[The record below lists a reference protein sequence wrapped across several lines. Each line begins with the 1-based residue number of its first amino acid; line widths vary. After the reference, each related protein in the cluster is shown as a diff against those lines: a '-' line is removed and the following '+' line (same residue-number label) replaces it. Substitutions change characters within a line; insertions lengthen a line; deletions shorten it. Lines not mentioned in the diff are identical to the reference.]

1 VFKSFFFTSFIYFGF
16 WLSLQG
22 QTAWTLNGNGSWG
35 TAGNWS
41 NGDPGSSSEAFF
53 TNNLSAGT
61 IAVNLVAGTKAKSI
75 TFGGTNNYTLNNGSL
90 KLGTSGEG
98 FTQDG
103 SGSITINS
111 ELTLGVNKTFSG
123 NGSGTVTVNGV
134 ISESGPARALTKAGS
149 FTMVMTG
156 NNTYAG
162 GTILSNGILRV
173 QGNNNALGTGGLTI
187 YGGTNEVSGLTLANN
202 INFSGGA
209 LRTIGTVAS
218 SLFGITT
225 LTSNGTVIADAD
237 VTIGDAA
244 NELTGA
250 GTLIKL
256 GAERLI
262 INMANN
268 LSGGVWVKEGSL
280 QVNND
285 AGAGTGTI
293 TMDGGTLLSTGN
305 RTFTNNLSILSDS
318 VFSGTGQS
326 FTFNSTLA
334 TGVAGSTLRVTNT
347 SGTGTQILAFGNALT
362 LSNNFALSQNSSLR
376 SSYSSG
382 TPVQS
387 FMGNISGAGTFQ
399 HLGVGGG
406 TVILSGNNTFSG
418 GSTLSSPGELILAS
432 PTALGIPGD
441 LTVSAYSSTVG
452 IRGTNVQ
459 MGNLTANSAATLRI
473 NETAAGT
480 SDRFLT
486 INGTVSGTATVSVG
500 ENTNST
506 GRLNLVLTS
515 TNATHTAALNLDSG
529 TAGSNPGTLIF
540 SNTTGSQ
547 TYSGV
552 ISGSAGQV
560 IKEGAGTA
568 ILSGTAANTF
578 TNTSI
583 VNGGT
588 LALGKTAG
596 INAVGG
602 NIAVSNATLQLNAAN
617 QIANTASISLFNSS
631 FKLNGNSETVA
642 ATTVEGGTTII
653 DFGTSASL
661 FNAGTFNFGANNV
674 SIYNWSGAL
683 YQTGG
688 TDQFL
693 INAGI
698 GPLTNQITFYSDSGT
713 TLIGPGIAAS
723 YAVGAGLFELIPI
736 PEPST
741 YAGVIMGILILTS
754 AIRRKHR
761 ALKSA
766 V

>member
-1 VFKSFFFTSFIYFGF
+1 MFKSFFFTSFIYFGF

-156 NNTYAG
+156 NNTYGG

-347 SGTGTQILAFGNALT
+347 SGTGTQILAFGNA
-362 LSNNFALSQNSSLR
+362 
-376 SSYSSG
+376 
-382 TPVQS
+382 
-387 FMGNISGAGTFQ
+387 
-399 HLGVGGG
+399 
-406 TVILSGNNTFSG
+406 
-418 GSTLSSPGELILAS
+418 
-432 PTALGIPGD
+432 
-441 LTVSAYSSTVG
+441 
-452 IRGTNVQ
+452 
-459 MGNLTANSAATLRI
+459 
-473 NETAAGT
+473 
-480 SDRFLT
+480 
-486 INGTVSGTATVSVG
+486 
-500 ENTNST
+500 
-506 GRLNLVLTS
+506 
-515 TNATHTAALNLDSG
+515 
-529 TAGSNPGTLIF
+529 
-540 SNTTGSQ
+540 
-547 TYSGV
+547 
-552 ISGSAGQV
+552 
-560 IKEGAGTA
+560 
-568 ILSGTAANTF
+568 
-578 TNTSI
+578 
-583 VNGGT
+583 
-588 LALGKTAG
+588 
-596 INAVGG
+596 
-602 NIAVSNATLQLNAAN
+602 
-617 QIANTASISLFNSS
+617 
-631 FKLNGNSETVA
+631 
-642 ATTVEGGTTII
+642 
-653 DFGTSASL
+653 
-661 FNAGTFNFGANNV
+661 
-674 SIYNWSGAL
+674 
-683 YQTGG
+683 
-688 TDQFL
+688 
-693 INAGI
+693 
-698 GPLTNQITFYSDSGT
+698 
-713 TLIGPGIAAS
+713 
-723 YAVGAGLFELIPI
+723 
-736 PEPST
+736 
-741 YAGVIMGILILTS
+741 
-754 AIRRKHR
+754 
-761 ALKSA
+761 
-766 V
+766 